1 MKMKK
6 LVFTFT
12 LIIGA
17 MFASCGNSTGSAN
30 ADKDS
35 IDTVQVDSLD
45 TVSVDTTVCM
55 D

>member
-1 MKMKK
+1 MKK
-6 LVFTFT
+6 LVFAFA
-12 LIIGA
+12 LMIGA
-17 MFASCGNSTGSAN
+17 MFASCGNSTGSVN

-45 TVSVDTTVCM
+45 TASVDTTVCL

>member
-1 MKMKK
+1 MKK
-6 LVFTFT
+6 LIFAFA
-12 LIIGA
+12 LIVGA

-35 IDTVQVDSLD
+35 LGTVQVDSLNAD
-45 TVSVDTTVCM
+45 TASIDTTVCI